1 MIVVD
6 TDVIANFW
14 LPTTRSAAARGARRR
29 DAQWAVPRLWRS
41 EFCSVL
47 RQYMLQ
53 SDLAYAEALW
63 YATRAEHLMRRGEHE
78 VSFETVLKLVE
89 QTKHSSYDCEYVAL
103 ARQLGVLLVTGDTD
117 LASRF
122 PDDAVLMED
131 FVAA

>member
-6 TDVIANFW
+6 TEVIANFW

-53 SDLAYAEALW
+53 SDLAYAEAQIG
-63 YATRAEHLMRRGEHE
+63 RAH
-78 VSFETVLKLVE
+78 V
-89 QTKHSSYDCEYVAL
+89 
-103 ARQLGVLLVTGDTD
+103 
-117 LASRF
+117 
-122 PDDAVLMED
+122 
-131 FVAA
+131 